1 MDRGE
6 KRKNTD
12 SDNDEEAG
20 ESVPNPP
27 QVNNRVIQ
35 EAFQGI
41 TRCSIS
47 IQI

>member
-20 ESVPNPP
+20 ESDPNPP
-27 QVNNRVIQ
+27 QVNNRDIQ
-35 EAFQGI
+35 EAFHGI